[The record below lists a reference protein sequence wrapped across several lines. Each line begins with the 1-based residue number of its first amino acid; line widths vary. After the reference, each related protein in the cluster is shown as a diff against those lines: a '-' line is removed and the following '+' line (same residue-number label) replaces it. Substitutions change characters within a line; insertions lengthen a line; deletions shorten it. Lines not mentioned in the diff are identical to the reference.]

1 MITCILEGMQKN
13 THIHVSYDKVR
24 EITQGADENPA
35 IFLACLTEAVQK
47 YTNLDITTLAG
58 LLYLHIQFISQ
69 SAPDIRRKLQQLEK
83 GPETPQR
90 DFLEVAFKVFNNRRR
105 LREKKNMREKLNMPF
120 WQQQLRKEISL
131 AQVIPEQDLRFP
143 PDPASDATNQ
153 DTGQRHAQTRR
164 PPTKACLTCGQSGHW
179 KMDCPQGRPC
189 SPREVPTSHTWR
201 VEYSQGHPG
210 APREIPTSTQNP
222 SPTL

>member
-120 WQQQLRKEISL
+120 WQQQLKKEISL
-131 AQVIPEQDLRFP
+131 AQVTPKRGLRLP
-143 PDPASDATNQ
+143 SDPASDATSQ

-164 PPTKACLTCGQSGHW
+164 PPQKHA
-179 KMDCPQGRPC
+179 
-189 SPREVPTSHTWR
+189 
-201 VEYSQGHPG
+201 
-210 APREIPTSTQNP
+210 
-222 SPTL
+222 